1 MMNESLTNY
10 PFHITQSLEADA
22 TQEFTANQSHQKNSY
37 FGYKSHEITL
47 RPEAPEFIPS
57 WLKKAI
63 HSSNSNLAEG
73 ECQCVQTFT
82 PNFQVNNIQLKEGS
96 INESELI
103 QKSSLFDLNKVVD
116 ARALEPIKDVNIVE
130 PYQDFYD
137 KNKTHFYTDKSDH
150 HQNRNECVNG
160 TEAHIVE
167 PQLRNVK
174 HQVYRQNSRTFHNR
188 NPTNS
193 RTPRANTSQNDI
205 NEYETR
211 KTIDGNIGYESPEI
225 VHSNQSPEIE
235 SPNSTS
241 RHSRNHHSQEY
252 KTEVVVRRPREDSKS
267 YKPSRRE
274 QIVSGTT
281 GSNYYENKQNR
292 QMNEFIPPEIN
303 NPNRNDINEKKYRDR
318 VKHNRCKNEN
328 YTQSLQ
334 QYPLGDV
341 NTCGVSVESK
351 TPNQGSLENN
361 EKEVIEDG
369 TDKIIKNDD
378 SHENIHK
385 PLRENSK
392 HMRHN
397 KNEVYHSKNY
407 TSYVGDNK
415 DKNFNIVNDER
426 EVDRNAEKISQGEF
440 NHELIEQRL
449 KNQHCSH
456 TQNRTAISGYNKET
470 VNKTES
476 IRIDKGIRLRHSF
489 REKRDYEK
497 NSTGVLF
504 TGRRSNDKPRDIKQ
518 ERGYQKTERSNE
530 LSSVAQI
537 FDKKYAEEDYEYK
550 HAEEDDEYKQ
560 FFISEYNKETI
571 NANTSTPH
579 SEFGEST
586 KIDKGRSRHSFR
598 EKRDYEKSSTEV
610 LFTGRRSNDKPTGRR
625 SNDKPRDLK
634 QERGYQKS
642 EISNELTSI
651 AQMFDKKYAE
661 EDNEYKQFL
670 EELHSKTTPDFSKIQ
685 EENRDLFDMPEDWSL
700 AHCVAEDLRMGSG
713 IAVIFR
719 NSFGMVDLLLNQ
731 SQKPGG
737 LAFLKINKRY
747 IFYLITKKKS
757 SDKPTYKDFWCSMKN
772 LRDAIK
778 KFEVVKLAVPT
789 LGCGLDRL
797 DWSTVKHMI
806 SFLFKDIPINIVV
819 CKFRQSE
826 EEPLNYRSVKVKN
839 VKDSICNATES
850 VLVYFTTESS
860 HISEEMVE
868 LDKKL
873 NFLEYLRSAP
883 KKFGSCVMCRAQN
896 IILCGC
902 VVRQNV
908 NDRFN
913 FMSFKRS
920 LELVKEHVK
929 DNIAIEYITDENDD
943 LLCAKVVTILLNTF
957 KDIAVNIYKGNCDGS
972 FGEL

>member
-10 PFHITQSLEADA
+10 SFHITQPLEADVR
-22 TQEFTANQSHQKNSY
+22 QEFTANQSHQKNSY

-73 ECQCVQTFT
+73 DCQCGQTFT
-82 PNFQVNNIQLKEGS
+82 PNFQDNNILKNSQLKEGS

-116 ARALEPIKDVNIVE
+116 TPAFEPIKDVNIVE
-130 PYQDFYD
+130 QYQDFNN
-137 KNKTHFYTDKSDH
+137 KNNIDFYTDKSDY
-150 HQNRNECVNG
+150 HQNRSECVNG
-160 TEAHIVE
+160 TEAPIVE
-167 PQLRNVK
+167 PKLRNVK
-174 HQVYRQNSRTFHNR
+174 YQDYWQNPRRFDNRNTINSRI
-188 NPTNS
+188 
-193 RTPRANTSQNDI
+193 PRANTSQND
-205 NEYETR
+205 NEYKTR
-211 KTIDGNIGYESPEI
+211 KTIDGNIGYESSEI

-241 RHSRNHHSQEY
+241 RHSRNDHSQEY
-252 KTEVVVRRPREDSKS
+252 EKEVVGRRPKFKDVKCN
-267 YKPSRRE
+267 KPSSRE

-292 QMNEFIPPEIN
+292 QVSEFIPSEIN
-303 NPNRNDINEKKYRDR
+303 NPYR
-318 VKHNRCKNEN
+318 VEHNRCTSVK
-328 YTQSLQ
+328 YIHSLQ
-334 QYPLGDV
+334 EYPLGDV

-351 TPNQGSLENN
+351 TLNQASIENN
-361 EKEVIEDG
+361 EKEVIEDR

-385 PLRENSK
+385 SLRENSK

-397 KNEVYHSKNY
+397 KNEVYPSKSY
-407 TSYVGDNK
+407 TRNVRDKK
-415 DKNFNIVNDER
+415 DKNFNIVIDEC
-426 EVDRNAEKISQGEF
+426 EVDRNAEKISQGKF
-440 NHELIEQRL
+440 NYELVEQRF
-449 KNQHCSH
+449 KNQHHGH
-456 TQNRTAISGYNKET
+456 TQNRTAIRGYNKET
-470 VNKTES
+470 VNETES
-476 IRIDKGIRLRHSF
+476 TRIDKGIESRHSF

-497 NSTGVLF
+497 NSTGVFLF
-504 TGRRSNDKPRDIKQ
+504 TGRRSNDKPRDIKK
-518 ERGYQKTERSNE
+518 ERGYQKTEKSNE
-530 LSSVAQI
+530 FSSVAHM
-537 FDKKYAEEDYEYK
+537 FDKNYAEEDVEYK

-560 FFISEYNKETI
+560 LFISEYNNETV
-571 NANTSTPH
+571 NADTSTNH

-586 KIDKGRSRHSFR
+586 RIDKRRTRHSFR
-598 EKRDYEKSSTEV
+598 EKRDYEKSSTDV
-610 LFTGRRSNDKPTGRR
+610 LFTGRRSNDKLTGRR
-625 SNDKPRDLK
+625 SNEKPRDLK

-642 EISNELTSI
+642 EISNEVTSI
-651 AQMFDKKYAE
+651 AHMFDKKYAE

-670 EELHSKTTPDFSKIQ
+670 DELHSKTTPDFSKIQ

-713 IAVIFR
+713 IAVMFR
-719 NSFGMVDLLLNQ
+719 NSFGMVDVLLNQ
-731 SQKPGG
+731 RQMPGG

-772 LRDAIK
+772 LRDTIK
-778 KFEVVKLAVPT
+778 RFEVVKLAVPT

-826 EEPLNYRSVKVKN
+826 EEPLNYRSVKVRYI
-839 VKDSICNATES
+839 KDSICNTTES
-850 VLVYFTTESS
+850 VLLYFTTESS
-860 HISEEMVE
+860 HISEEMIE

-873 NFLEYLRSAP
+873 NFLQHLRSAP
-883 KKFGSCVMCRAQN
+883 KRFGGCVMCTAQN

-902 VVRQNV
+902 VVRQKV

-913 FMSFKRS
+913 FISFKRS
-920 LELVKEHVK
+920 LELVKEQVK
-929 DNIAIEYITDENDD
+929 DNIAIEYITDENDN